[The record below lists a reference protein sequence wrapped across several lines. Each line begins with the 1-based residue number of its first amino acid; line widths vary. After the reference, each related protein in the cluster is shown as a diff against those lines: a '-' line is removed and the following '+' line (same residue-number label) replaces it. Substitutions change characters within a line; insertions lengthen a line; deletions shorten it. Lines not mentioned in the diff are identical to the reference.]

1 MEVGDIL
8 YSLFSL
14 INPSAFG
21 QQTAEL
27 VTYGVGACPREPPD
41 FLISQAEAVAQ
52 GEKLPLL
59 CRQFFENTA
68 NTEGGRALQ

>member
-1 MEVGDIL
+1 MPLHEIF
-8 YSLFSL
+8 LFSL
-14 INPSAFG
+14 INPAAFG

-27 VTYGVGACPREPPD
+27 VTYGVGACPQEPPD
-41 FLISQAEAVAQ
+41 FLIGQAEAIAQ

>member
-27 VTYGVGACPREPPD
+27 VTYGVGACPQEPPD
-41 FLISQAEAVAQ
+41 FLIGQAEAIAQ

-59 CRQFFENTA
+59 VPRSRPISSLVRQ
-68 NTEGGRALQ
+68 RP